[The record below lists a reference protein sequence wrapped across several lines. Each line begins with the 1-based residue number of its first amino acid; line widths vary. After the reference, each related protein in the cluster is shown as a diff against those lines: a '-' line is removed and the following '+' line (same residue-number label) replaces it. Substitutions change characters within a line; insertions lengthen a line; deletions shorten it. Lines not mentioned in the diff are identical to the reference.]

1 MDMDNFMNN
10 HVIFFRGSL
19 LKSCWS
25 RTATKRPTAAEIAEL
40 LFNNPRLVSPCI
52 DVPLA
57 SVQMERTDSLE
68 LIPSTKKSPVHSTI
82 VASGQKPQGSISDYR
97 NCAKNVKE
105 SQNRNSIYSPM
116 HSSSTSHQLSDISI
130 TKPLVSQ
137 NTDTPESGYYKADS
151 SLTEPLVIQ
160 DTDFTDSNGYYKA
173 DSADRDHNVT
183 VGSYVQPGYIYLGE
197 GEWRYKEFK
206 ESSLDQKWETT
217 ELSKQLINAKI

>member
-1 MDMDNFMNN
+1 M
-10 HVIFFRGSL
+10 

-25 RTATKRPTAAEIAEL
+25 RTATQRPTAAEIVEL
-40 LFNNPRLVSPCI
+40 LYNNPRLVSPCI

-68 LIPSTKKSPVHSTI
+68 LIPSTKKSPVHTTI
-82 VASGQKPQGSISDYR
+82 IASGQKPQCSDETSDIR

-105 SQNRNSIYSPM
+105 SHNKNSIYSPM
-116 HSSSTSHQLSDISI
+116 HGSNTSHQLSDFSI

-173 DSADRDHNVT
+173 DFADPNHNVT

-197 GEWRYKEFK
+197 A
-206 ESSLDQKWETT
+206 D
-217 ELSKQLINAKI
+217 

>member
-1 MDMDNFMNN
+1 MFNDRLVMS
-10 HVIFFRGSL
+10 IFFRGSL

-25 RTATKRPTAAEIAEL
+25 RTATKRPTAAEIVEL
-40 LFNNPRLVSPCI
+40 LYNNPRLVSPCI

-68 LIPSTKKSPVHSTI
+68 LIPSTKKSPVHTTI
-82 VASGQKPQGSISDYR
+82 VASGQKPQVSEEISDKR
-97 NCAKNVKE
+97 NFAKNVKE
-105 SQNRNSIYSPM
+105 SHNKNSIYSPM
-116 HSSSTSHQLSDISI
+116 HGSNTSHQLSEFSI

-173 DSADRDHNVT
+173 DFADPNHNLK

-197 GEWRYKEFK
+197 GE
-206 ESSLDQKWETT
+206 
-217 ELSKQLINAKI
+217 